1 MEEII
6 QEDKNLFL
14 YLNNLGDTPFDQFWM
29 MISAT
34 WIWVPLYV
42 ILCYLLYKNF
52 KLKSLLYILL
62 FIAIGVTVSDQ
73 VSGIFKY
80 GVARLRPCHDPSLQN
95 VMRIVKC
102 GGQYGFYSAHASNTF
117 FLASYLSFLLKDKLK
132 WFPYAIFV
140 WAAVV
145 AYSRI
150 YLGVHFPVDILVGAF
165 VGTLLGGLFAMLA
178 KKVINKQTINH
189 EKTFTRS

>member
-14 YLNNLGDTPFDQFWM
+14 YLNNLGDTPFDQFWI
-29 MISAT
+29 MISEK
-34 WIWVPLYV
+34 WIWIPLYV
-42 ILCYLLYKNF
+42 IFLYFLYKNY

-62 FIAIGVTVSDQ
+62 FTAIGITVSDQ
-73 VSGIFKY
+73 ISGIFKY
-80 GVARLRPCHDPSLQN
+80 GVARLRPCNDPTLQSA
-95 VMRIVKC
+95 MRIVKC
-102 GGQYGFYSAHASNTF
+102 GGPFGFYSAHASNTF
-117 FLASYLSFLLKDKLK
+117 FLASYLTFLLKDKLK

-145 AYSRI
+145 SYSRI

-178 KKVINKQTINH
+178 KKVINKQTIN
-189 EKTFTRS
+189 T

>member
-80 GVARLRPCHDPSLQN
+80 GVARLRPCHDPSIQN
-95 VMRIVKC
+95 AMRIVKC

-117 FLASYLSFLLKDKLK
+117 FLASYLSFLLKNKIK
-132 WFPYAIFV
+132 WFPYAIFI

-150 YLGVHFPVDILVGAF
+150 YLGVHFPIDILVGAF

-178 KKVINKQTINH
+178 KKVINKQTI
-189 EKTFTRS
+189 KP

>member
-6 QEDKNLFL
+6 QEDKDLFL

-52 KLKSLLYILL
+52 KLRSLLYILL

-150 YLGVHFPVDILVGAF
+150 YLGVHFPGDILVGAF

-178 KKVINKQTINH
+178 KKVINKQTINP
-189 EKTFTRS
+189 

>member
-14 YLNNLGDTPFDQFWM
+14 YLNNLGDTHFDQFWM

-62 FIAIGVTVSDQ
+62 FVAIGVTVSDQ

-80 GVARLRPCHDPSLQN
+80 GVARLRPCHDPSIQN
-95 VMRIVKC
+95 AMRIVKC
-102 GGQYGFYSAHASNTF
+102 GGQYGFYSAHASNVF
-117 FLASYLSFLLKDKLK
+117 FLASYLTFLLKDKLK
-132 WFPYAIFV
+132 WFPYAIFF

-150 YLGVHFPVDILVGAF
+150 YLGVHFPIDILTGAF
-165 VGTLLGGLFAMLA
+165 VGILLGGLFAMFA
-178 KKVINKQTINH
+178 KKVINKQTIN
-189 EKTFTRS
+189 S